1 MKIKIRLILFVFAL
15 SSISFFAQSS
25 SLISTC
31 NDFVSGPN
39 STWPFVLV
47 ATTPADSAAS
57 QGSQTYTMNV
67 TSLPAGGANVRVYKT
82 VSNGN
87 VYLGNPVA
95 LTLGVNT
102 ITVAAVTFDRAVKFQ
117 FSSGDVE
124 FDALTLNGV
133 ASSCVGTTPP
143 PTTSLISDC
152 GDFVS
157 GPSAWPYVLV
167 ATTIADGAA
176 SQGSQTF
183 EMNVTSLP
191 AGGANV
197 RVYKTTAN
205 GNDFFGNPVA
215 LTLCSNSITVPAVSF
230 DRAVKFQFSSGGVE
244 FDALTLNGDSSSCVS
259 TPTSFTIDSVVACD
273 SYTWIDGNT
282 YNTSNNTA
290 TFTSAN
296 SIGCDSVITL
306 DLTIFSSS
314 TATDVVVACD
324 SYTWIDGNTYTS
336 SNNTAT
342 YTLMNTTGCDSVIT
356 LDLTI
361 TSLTSTDVIIACDS
375 HTWID
380 GNIYN
385 SSNNTATHLLTS
397 SSGCDSIITLD
408 LTINSSISSTDV
420 VLACDSYSWID
431 GNTYTSSNSMATYL
445 MTTSNGCD
453 SLISLDLTISSSS
466 STIDVIDTCD
476 SYTWIDGNTYTSS
489 NNTAIYTLM
498 NAAGCDSIVELD
510 LNITEINPTI
520 EIVDDSILFVFLD
533 SNNSATYQWLDCNNN
548 FSPLFGDTNTTFVTQ
563 TPGDYAVEVTL
574 NNCSVISDCFTII
587 STSFIDDLSAHFGI
601 KLFPNPTSD
610 DIIISLDR
618 INSVDIVLTDIF
630 GKVLLQQPNLSDKDY
645 INICNFAPGIY
656 IVKIITTKGN
666 GEQRIIKQ

>member
-1 MKIKIRLILFVFAL
+1 
-15 SSISFFAQSS
+15 
-25 SLISTC
+25 
-31 NDFVSGPN
+31 
-39 STWPFVLV
+39 
-47 ATTPADSAAS
+47 
-57 QGSQTYTMNV
+57 MNV

-87 VYLGNPVA
+87 VYLGNPVALTVGVNTITVAAVTFDRAVKFQFSSGDVEFDSLTLNGVSSSCVGTTPPPTTSLISDCGDFVSGPSAWPYVLVATTIADGAASQGSQTFEMNVTSLPAGGANFRVYKTTANGSNFFGNPVA

-176 SQGSQTF
+176 SQGSQTY

-230 DRAVKFQFSSGGVE
+230 DRAVKFQFSSGDVE

-259 TPTSFTIDSVVACD
+259 TSNSFTIDSVVACD

-290 TFTSAN
+290 TFTYVN

-314 TATDVVVACD
+314 TSTDVVVVCD
-324 SYTWIDGNTYTS
+324 SYTWIDGNTYTN

-342 YTLMNTTGCDSVIT
+342 YTLMNTTGCDSV
-356 LDLTI
+356 
-361 TSLTSTDVIIACDS
+361 
-375 HTWID
+375 
-380 GNIYN
+380 
-385 SSNNTATHLLTS
+385 
-397 SSGCDSIITLD
+397 
-408 LTINSSISSTDV
+408 
-420 VLACDSYSWID
+420 SYS
-431 GNTYTSSNSMATYL
+431 
-445 MTTSNGCD
+445 
-453 SLISLDLTISSSS
+453 
-466 STIDVIDTCD
+466 
-476 SYTWIDGNTYTSS
+476 
-489 NNTAIYTLM
+489 
-498 NAAGCDSIVELD
+498 
-510 LNITEINPTI
+510 
-520 EIVDDSILFVFLD
+520 
-533 SNNSATYQWLDCNNN
+533 
-548 FSPLFGDTNTTFVTQ
+548 
-563 TPGDYAVEVTL
+563 
-574 NNCSVISDCFTII
+574 
-587 STSFIDDLSAHFGI
+587 
-601 KLFPNPTSD
+601 
-610 DIIISLDR
+610 
-618 INSVDIVLTDIF
+618 
-630 GKVLLQQPNLSDKDY
+630 
-645 INICNFAPGIY
+645 
-656 IVKIITTKGN
+656 
-666 GEQRIIKQ
+666 

>member
-1 MKIKIRLILFVFAL
+1 MLVLQPHLLLILL
-15 SSISFFAQSS
+15 
-25 SLISTC
+25 L
-31 NDFVSGPN
+31 
-39 STWPFVLV
+39 
-47 ATTPADSAAS
+47 
-57 QGSQTYTMNV
+57 
-67 TSLPAGGANVRVYKT
+67 
-82 VSNGN
+82 
-87 VYLGNPVA
+87 
-95 LTLGVNT
+95 
-102 ITVAAVTFDRAVKFQ
+102 
-117 FSSGDVE
+117 
-124 FDALTLNGV
+124 
-133 ASSCVGTTPP
+133 
-143 PTTSLISDC
+143 
-152 GDFVS
+152 
-157 GPSAWPYVLV
+157 
-167 ATTIADGAA
+167 
-176 SQGSQTF
+176 
-183 EMNVTSLP
+183 
-191 AGGANV
+191 
-197 RVYKTTAN
+197 
-205 GNDFFGNPVA
+205 
-215 LTLCSNSITVPAVSF
+215 
-230 DRAVKFQFSSGGVE
+230 
-244 FDALTLNGDSSSCVS
+244 
-259 TPTSFTIDSVVACD
+259 ACD

-290 TFTSAN
+290 TFTSGN

-314 TATDVVVACD
+314 TSTDVVVVCD
-324 SYTWIDGNTYTS
+324 SYTWIDGNTYTN

-380 GNIYN
+380 GNTYN

-520 EIVDDSILFVFLD
+520 EIVDDSTLFVYLD

-587 STSFIDDLSAHFGI
+587 STSFIDDLSTHFGI

-618 INSVDIVLTDIF
+618 INSVDIVLTDIY
-630 GKVLLQQPNLSDKDY
+630 GKVLLQQPNLSDRDY
-645 INICNFAPGIY
+645 INITSFIPGIY